1 MHALAQRDDTPIEE
15 SVEPLIETIET
26 ALVPLI
32 YTPKDLMGFNFV
44 ISKTIN
50 GVINVLHTLFKHTLR
65 KLPPH
70 LRVESYPG
78 IAAHFETFLIR
89 K

>member
-1 MHALAQRDDTPIEE
+1 M
-15 SVEPLIETIET
+15 
-26 ALVPLI
+26 
-32 YTPKDLMGFNFV
+32 MGFNFV

-70 LRVESYPG
+70 IKVESCPN
-78 IAAHFETFLIR
+78 IAAHFEKFLIR